1 MSPASTSGSE
11 PAALS
16 GSEPIAIAG
25 PPGVE
30 EAVAHLVDT
39 GRIHVAVR
47 AVTLDPEGDP
57 GAPGSGANIEGVRI
71 LWRQGRASGSWAHRA
86 VDALGELAWLHSDF
100 VGIDTL
106 PVAELARRGVVVT
119 NGTGSY
125 SRPMAEWVVLA
136 MLSATKELPVFV
148 RRSDA
153 GIWEPSPE
161 LAELEGSVALFLGLG
176 SVGSLAA
183 PMAAALGVEVR
194 GVARSARP
202 APPPGVDRL
211 VPAAGWRSQLGAAD
225 FVVCAL
231 PLTPQTAGMLDA
243 EAFRAMKPTAWLIN
257 VARGELVDE
266 AALVRALDKGEI
278 GGAVLDA
285 YVEEPL
291 PTGHPLWGRPNVIV
305 VPHHTWSS
313 SRVLG
318 RMGDLFAS
326 QLHAWVEGRP
336 LRNQVDLVAGY

>member
-1 MSPASTSGSE
+1 MSRTAASGGSE
-11 PAALS
+11 PV
-16 GSEPIAIAG
+16 AIAG

-30 EAVAHLVDT
+30 DALTTLVDA

-47 AVTLDPEGDP
+47 AVPLDPGI
-57 GAPGSGANIEGVRI
+57 GLPGSGSGAGTAGADTQGVRV
-71 LWRQGRASGSWAHRA
+71 LWRQGRAPQSWVHQA

-106 PVAELARRGVVVT
+106 PVAELARRGIVVT
-119 NGTGSY
+119 NGTGNY

-136 MLSATKELPVFV
+136 MLAAVKELPSFV

-153 GIWEPSPE
+153 GIWDPSPE
-161 LAELEGSVALFLGLG
+161 LSELEGSVALFLGLG

-202 APPPGVDRL
+202 APPPGVSRL
-211 VPAAGWRSQLGAAD
+211 VTAAQWRSQLGDAD

-231 PLTPQTAGMLDA
+231 PLTSQTAGMLDA
-243 EAFRAMKPTAWLIN
+243 EAFRAMRRTAWLIN

-266 AALVRALDKGEI
+266 TALARALDRGEI

-285 YVEEPL
+285 FVEEPL
-291 PTGHPLWGRPNVIV
+291 PAGHPLWGRPNVVV

-313 SRVLG
+313 SRVLE

-336 LRNQVDLVAGY
+336 LRNRVDLVAGY